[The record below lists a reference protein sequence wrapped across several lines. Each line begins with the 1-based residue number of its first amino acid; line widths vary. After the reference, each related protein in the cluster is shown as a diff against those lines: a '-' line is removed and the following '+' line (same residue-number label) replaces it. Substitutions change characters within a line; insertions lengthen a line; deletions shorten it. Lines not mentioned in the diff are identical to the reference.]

1 MVSVEIA
8 VEVSRFQTGSYL
20 RCFGHPDLT
29 QIEILVPYPV
39 RYQKTTW
46 LVQHAGICLGAGLLR
61 EALVNKLEMCS
72 ENTNTGEQSRLGKG
86 RKAAKI

>member
-1 MVSVEIA
+1 LVSVEIA

-61 EALVNKLEMCS
+61 EALVNELEMWT
-72 ENTNTGEQSRLGKG
+72 ENTSTDEEFLFGKG